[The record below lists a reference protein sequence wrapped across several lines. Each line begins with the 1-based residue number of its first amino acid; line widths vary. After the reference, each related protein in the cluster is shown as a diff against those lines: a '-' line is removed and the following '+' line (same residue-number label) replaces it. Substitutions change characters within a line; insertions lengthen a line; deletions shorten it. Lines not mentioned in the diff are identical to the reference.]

1 MIKKQKLFSVGSF
14 LYAGSILLLVFFF
27 VSVVT
32 CTKEEL
38 TLDAFEQNK
47 RLGRGG
53 NLGDI
58 LYDFDNWDKQWDQE
72 QFDLIKN
79 ESFDSVRINTG
90 PFSHVTDNPPYT
102 ISSAF
107 YERLDWTINEA
118 LSRGFTVIIDNH
130 EYHAMGNYP
139 MENKEKFLS
148 CWKQMAEHYKDYPDN
163 VFFGVL
169 NEPYNNLTPA
179 LWNSHLSEVIEVI
192 RVTNP
197 TRILVI
203 GPGRWN
209 SPLVIEELELPED
222 DRNII
227 VEFHYYSPHHF
238 THQGASW
245 SKGSEA
251 WLGMTWRGTPEEK
264 KAVIDDINLAIDWA
278 KRHNRP
284 LYLGEFG
291 VYRMAD
297 MESRICWTRFIRE
310 TAEENG
316 ISWALWDTMGTSF
329 GVYDKSTHTWNR
341 PLLEALIPP
350 E

>member
-1 MIKKQKLFSVGSF
+1 MRKQCRLFSTGSIIS
-14 LYAGSILLLVFFF
+14 GVSILLLVLFF
-27 VSVVT
+27 VPAVS
-32 CTKEEL
+32 CAGEKPAP
-38 TLDAFEQNK
+38 DAFQQNV

-58 LYDFDNWDKQWDQE
+58 LYHFDDWDKAWDHEQLDMIRKEGFDN
-72 QFDLIKN
+72 
-79 ESFDSVRINTG
+79 VRINTG
-90 PFSHVTDNPPYT
+90 PFSHVPDNPPYT
-102 ISSAF
+102 IAPAF
-107 YERLDWTINEA
+107 YERLDWTVKQA

-130 EYHAMGNYP
+130 EYHAMGDFP
-139 MENKEKFLS
+139 AENKEKFLS
-148 CWKQMAEHYKDYPDN
+148 CWKQMAAHYKDYPDN

-169 NEPYNNLTPA
+169 NEPYNKLTYD
-179 LWNSHLSEVIEVI
+179 LWNDYLKEAIAVI
-192 RVTNP
+192 RETNP
-197 TRILVI
+197 DRILVI

-209 SPLVIEELELPED
+209 SPLAIDYLELPEN

-227 VEFHYYSPHHF
+227 VEIHYYSPHHF

-245 SKGSEA
+245 SPGSDA
-251 WLGMTWRGTPEEK
+251 WLGITWRGKPEEK
-264 KAVIDDINLAIDWA
+264 KAVLDDLNLAINWA

-291 VYRMAD
+291 VYSKAD

-316 ISWALWDTMGTSF
+316 ITWALWDLMGTGF
-329 GVYDKSTHTWNR
+329 GVYDKSARRWNR

-350 E
+350 K